1 MTLSS
6 SRLDLRRWLD
16 SKTGG
21 EKEIPLQ
28 LFVVRCKNDCCV
40 WWILGPPKTRDGSP
54 SPLYEFQQKIIANL
68 EQYKRLGIVKARGL
82 GMTELALKYGLFLAL
97 SKQIA

>member
-54 SPLYEFQQKIIANL
+54 SPLYEFQQKII
-68 EQYKRLGIVKARGL
+68 GIVKARGL
-82 GMTELALKYGLFLAL
+82 GMTELALRYGLFLAL